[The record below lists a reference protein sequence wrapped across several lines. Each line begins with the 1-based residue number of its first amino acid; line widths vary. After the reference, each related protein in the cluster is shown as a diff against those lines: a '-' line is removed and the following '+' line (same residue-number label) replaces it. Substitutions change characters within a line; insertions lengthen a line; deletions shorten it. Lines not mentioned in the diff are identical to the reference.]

1 MILIAPIKLARAAA
15 VVALATLLALMATE
29 PTRAQGGISKFQQ
42 IGCYYNKPDNNRL
55 WIGAIALDPKY
66 TEQATYD
73 DETFN
78 IIIQAGNLRREIPGS
93 DVLVHPMRTFNYAEA
108 SKYQFIKYS
117 LVLDFSSSIPPRVR
131 DGFVKVIDNFLGK
144 LPLAVEGQII
154 KFSDRVEKFPFTR
167 NPKDLQLQLR
177 QPITYGLTA
186 LNDALMESATSLIK
200 EGASTPIRII
210 ILFTD
215 GFENNSTNY
224 KDKQNFLST
233 FTSLVKSERIAV
245 LAVGVSHEQD
255 RATLK
260 AITNTQEGITGHYID
275 LPDFDE
281 RKFSQAFDQILNWIN
296 NTVIFRIPKFGPDSG
311 KAVVSLINKS
321 KAGSIS
327 TIQRFDCEY

>member
-1 MILIAPIKLARAAA
+1 MRPIVPVNLARAAA
-15 VVALATLLALMATE
+15 VVASAILLGQMATE
-29 PTRAQGGISKFQQ
+29 PARAQGIGKFQQ

-73 DETFN
+73 DDTFN
-78 IIIQAGNLRREIPGS
+78 IIIQAGDLRREIPGA
-93 DVLVHPMRTFNYAEA
+93 DLLVHPMRSFNYAEA
-108 SKYQFIKYS
+108 SKYQFLKYS
-117 LVLDFSSSIPPRVR
+117 LVLDFSSSIPARVR
-131 DGFVKVIDNFLGK
+131 DGFVNVIDNFLGK

-177 QPITYGLTA
+177 QPITYGMTA

-200 EGASTPIRII
+200 EGASTPIRIL

-215 GFENNSTNY
+215 GFENNSTTY

-245 LAVGVSHEQD
+245 LAIGVSHEQD

-260 AITNTQEGITGHYID
+260 AITNPQDGITGHYID

-281 RKFSQAFDQILNWIN
+281 RKFGQAFDQILNWVN

-321 KAGSIS
+321 KAGAIS
-327 TIQRFDCEY
+327 TIQQFNCEY